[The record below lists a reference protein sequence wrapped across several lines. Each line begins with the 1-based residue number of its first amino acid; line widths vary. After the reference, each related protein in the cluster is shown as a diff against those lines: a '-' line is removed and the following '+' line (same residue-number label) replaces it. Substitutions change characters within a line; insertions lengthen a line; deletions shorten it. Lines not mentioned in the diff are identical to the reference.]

1 MLMLEMLLKEATM
14 RQLSVRE
21 GGVWLWL
28 LLLVVGEHDDG
39 GDGES
44 GKCVTLYTRE
54 ALTDPPPRNRINQQ
68 VAKTLIRGTQS
79 VKYIA
84 GIEGRVKSRV

>member
-21 GGVWLWL
+21 GGVWLWWLWL

-54 ALTDPPPRNRINQQ
+54 ALTDPPPEQDKPASGENLDSGDAEREVYSRY
-68 VAKTLIRGTQS
+68 RG
-79 VKYIA
+79 
-84 GIEGRVKSRV
+84 